1 LKTYNYL
8 AAMLLVSSCFCFASA
23 QSPSAAPK
31 SSDTSLSV
39 IGTPDDPGIARQIF
53 PDVPDQSNDLLI
65 AAGSADD
72 TVRIGV
78 RGHESTVQVNSDG
91 ANIRGTFSIDGVPLK
106 LTAKAPTGSCTKP
119 EFVLSTDGLTVC
131 DMTTHLY
138 HTKYMYSIQ

>member
-1 LKTYNYL
+1 
-8 AAMLLVSSCFCFASA
+8 MLLASSCFCFASA

-65 AAGSADD
+65 AAGSADE

-106 LTAKAPTGSCTKP
+106 LTAKAPTGPCTKLA
-119 EFVLSTDGLTVC
+119 FVLSDDGLTVC

-138 HTKYMYSIQ
+138 HTK

>member
-1 LKTYNYL
+1 
-8 AAMLLVSSCFCFASA
+8 MLLVSSCFCFASA
-23 QSPSAAPK
+23 QSPTAAPK
-31 SSDTSLSV
+31 SSDTSLAV
-39 IGTPDDPGIARQIF
+39 VGTPDDPDIARFIF
-53 PDVPDQSNDLLI
+53 PDAQPDDLFI
-65 AAGSADD
+65 AAASADD

-78 RGHESTVQVNSDG
+78 RGYESTVQVNSDG

-106 LTAKAPTGSCTKP
+106 LIAKAPTGSCTKP